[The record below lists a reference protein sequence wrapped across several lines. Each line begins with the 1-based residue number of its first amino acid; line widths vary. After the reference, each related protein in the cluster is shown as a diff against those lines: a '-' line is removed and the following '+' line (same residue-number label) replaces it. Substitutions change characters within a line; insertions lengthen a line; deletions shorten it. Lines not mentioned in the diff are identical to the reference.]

1 MVKCQ
6 NSGVYFIEISSISKI
21 IVSIDKEE
29 EFWSTSNCGS
39 EEMARE
45 EIKLT
50 AITDFIVLQKITGPQ
65 KNKTKYFSL
74 HSIFHRHRLDLKR
87 LGNYVASCKRTV
99 KFGSE
104 QAVLAL

>member
-1 MVKCQ
+1 MFKCQ

-21 IVSIDKEE
+21 IVSIDREE
-29 EFWSTSNCGS
+29 EFWSTSNSGS

-74 HSIFHRHRLDLKR
+74 RS
-87 LGNYVASCKRTV
+87 TV
-99 KFGSE
+99 CFNQSGFRNVS
-104 QAVLAL
+104 AVLGLLTAQRGF